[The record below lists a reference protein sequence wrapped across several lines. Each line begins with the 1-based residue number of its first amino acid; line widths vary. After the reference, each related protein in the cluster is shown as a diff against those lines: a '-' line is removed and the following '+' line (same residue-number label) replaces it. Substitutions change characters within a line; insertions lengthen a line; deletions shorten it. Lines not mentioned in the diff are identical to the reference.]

1 MNSLSNSNP
10 SLKMNIW
17 QQHINANYHRMVAEV
32 KDLARFEGNDK
43 ALATLDAVIECLN
56 AQRAQLEQL

>member
-1 MNSLSNSNP
+1 
-10 SLKMNIW
+10 MNIF

-43 ALATLDAVIECLN
+43 ALATLDAIIDCLN